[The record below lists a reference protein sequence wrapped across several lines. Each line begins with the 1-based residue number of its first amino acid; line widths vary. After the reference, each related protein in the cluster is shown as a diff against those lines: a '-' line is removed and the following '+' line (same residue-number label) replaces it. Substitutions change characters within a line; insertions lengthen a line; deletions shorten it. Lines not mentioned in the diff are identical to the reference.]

1 MSKYTLTLNNLN
13 LEVESLSDIFKFED
27 GKCRGLNKE
36 KYRDLFCD
44 IFLQQF
50 EKTVNIKWGRDS
62 GKSITIE
69 LYCASKVCKKK
80 FKITQKKDV
89 IKQNETVEMQVKSC
103 VNICNHEKEKL
114 IRQLRGVGRKE
125 AAEQVKATSVDIVR
139 NKAMEHSDVSSL
151 SKGNLQKIYTGPV
164 LRKAASDLSAKN
176 DLSKDPLYDLFLQS
190 NKLKCVHSIEYKL
203 ERFNITLLSNEQIEI
218 LKGYITTCT
227 RNSQITRIHYD
238 ATGGILAKPNDD
250 INNLF
255 HHVLVIASKFNEND
269 DQGSFLNVG
278 EMISS
283 LHTSDQQE
291 IFLKRFLQLASKQI
305 NSKGELFDNEL
316 IILQ

>member
-1 MSKYTLTLNNLN
+1 MSKYAITLNNFH

-27 GKCRGLNKE
+27 GNCRGLQRE
-36 KYRDLFCD
+36 KYRDLLCD
-44 IFLQQF
+44 KFLQQF
-50 EKTVNIKWGRDS
+50 EKTVNIKWGRDV

-69 LYCASKVCKKK
+69 LYCSSKVCKKK
-80 FKITQKKDV
+80 FKITQKKDL

-103 VNICNHEKEKL
+103 VNICNHEDDKL
-114 IRQLRGVGRKE
+114 IRQLRGITRKE
-125 AAEQVKATSVDIVR
+125 VAEQVKATSVDIVR
-139 NKAMEHSDVSSL
+139 YEAMTHCDRQSL

-164 LRKAASDLSAKN
+164 LRQAASDLSAKN

-190 NKLKCVHSIEYKL
+190 NKLKCVHSIEYKF
-203 ERFNITLLSNEQIEI
+203 ERFNITLLSNDQIEI
-218 LKGYITTCT
+218 LKGYIATCK
-227 RNSQITRIHYD
+227 RNSKVTRIHYD
-238 ATGGILAKPNDD
+238 ATGGILAKPNED

-255 HHVLVIASKFNEND
+255 HHVLVIPSKYNEND
-269 DQGSFLNVG
+269 DQGSFLNIG

-305 NSKGELFDNEL
+305 NSKGK
-316 IILQ
+316 IIDKESFIL